1 MISRNR
7 ARWQNGINQA
17 RSFKEI
23 IDITGIVLTKLDG
36 TAKGGIVLGIKE
48 EIDQLIS
55 RYDIAYS
62 FSVEYKQYVIY
73 LRTLNPHMKIM
84 GTLSLQIPNCMRY
97 YGPKINM

>member
-1 MISRNR
+1 MNITEEEVLDVLF
-7 ARWQNGINQA
+7 NG
-17 RSFKEI
+17 
-23 IDITGIVLTKLDG
+23 T
-36 TAKGGIVLGIKE
+36 KE

-73 LRTLNPHMKIM
+73 LRTLNPQMKIM